1 MDIKDIDTQKY
12 THKQVW
18 QHTRKAQ
25 LIRDKKQKCHKSV
38 KKFYKIV

>member
-18 QHTRKAQ
+18 QHTWKAEV
-25 LIRDKKQKCHKSV
+25 IRDKKQKWNKSV